1 VDELASMLACI
12 AAFQAALGLAAR
24 GGRAFE
30 HEGVV
35 AAIVPGLPELALA
48 NAAVYRRASVLGA
61 ALPVL
66 QQAYD
71 DAGVTRSLIWV
82 PPGDEGAHAAL
93 RAAGYSPDSEAP
105 AMTLDLARL
114 PAEDDPPDDWT
125 DAPDPGEIA
134 HIVERSYGLADDSVG
149 AALTGWLE
157 AGTAYVARVD
167 GRPACCLTVI
177 REGRDAGVF
186 LVGTI
191 PEARG
196 RGLAR
201 RRLLHAL
208 HEARAAGASVSSLQS
223 SRLGYPVYR
232 RLGYVE
238 LCRLGMW
245 ERGR

>member
-1 VDELASMLACI
+1 MDEIATMFACM

-30 HEGVV
+30 LDGVV
-35 AAIVPGLPELALA
+35 AAVVPGLPDLALA
-48 NAAVYRRASVLGA
+48 NAAVYRDASTLGG

-66 QQAYD
+66 ERVYEE
-71 DAGVTRSLIWV
+71 AGVRRSLVWV
-82 PPGDEGAHAAL
+82 PPGDEGAYASL
-93 RAAGYSPDSEAP
+93 RAAGYGPDSEAP
-105 AMTLDLARL
+105 AMALDLARL
-114 PAEDDPPDDWT
+114 PPADDPLEDWS
-125 DAPDPGEIA
+125 AEPDPAEIA
-134 HIVERSYGLADDSVG
+134 QIVERSYGLQDG
-149 AALTGWLE
+149 AIHAAIRGWLTP
-157 AGTAYVARVD
+157 ATAYVARLE
-167 GRPACCLTVI
+167 GRPACCLTIV
-177 REGRDAGVF
+177 REGEDAGVF

-201 RRLLHAL
+201 RLLLHAL
-208 HEARAAGASVSSLQS
+208 HAARAAGATVSTLQS